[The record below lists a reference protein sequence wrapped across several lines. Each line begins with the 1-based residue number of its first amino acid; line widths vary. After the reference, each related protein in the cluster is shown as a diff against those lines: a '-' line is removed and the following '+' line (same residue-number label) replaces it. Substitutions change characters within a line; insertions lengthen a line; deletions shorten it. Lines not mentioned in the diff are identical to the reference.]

1 MANVN
6 QFVRK
11 VHQRINDQ
19 PIALPIFH
27 GLKVNVEHYYECY
40 LKADSISISLF
51 VKKRELLELFECP
64 K

>member
-6 QFVRK
+6 QFFRK
-11 VHQRINDQ
+11 LHQRINDQ

-27 GLKVNVEHYYECY
+27 GLKVNIEHECY

-51 VKKRELLELFECP
+51 VKKRELLEFFE
-64 K
+64 